1 MTIIK
6 LTAEHMKVKQENA
19 LDLFYSGIKAKATK
33 DRWARILSRFLE
45 EACEEIFEGDYKQ
58 RAQKFVDLTRE
69 SQEQATQLVISYV
82 QLLKQRTELD
92 RKDPSYLNPSSLPN
106 FVKPIRKLLDM
117 NSLGLAW
124 PRIYSIYPEK
134 DNISQGRGYTREEIQ
149 TLLAHSDSLSTDFII
164 LAMSSGAFR
173 AGGWEGM
180 TWGNV
185 FPIYQCNDEFCL
197 EHDKNQDGKVV
208 CAGMEI
214 YHGTSEAY
222 TALISIEAWEKLQQ
236 YKQAW
241 TSKMGR
247 TPKDSEPLILE
258 KYISPTPM
266 TTVAVQRRLE
276 KLLRKSGLRAPL
288 TEGKRRHTVPTTNGL
303 RRFANMAMM
312 KTSRKRGTLS
322 ALVIKERLLG
332 HSGLVNT
339 DKNYF
344 WTGIL
349 DMIPDYLEAMP
360 ELLISEKYR
369 LANKLDEE
377 TKQVEKLQDENR
389 EKDAVLEK
397 MRELEAKVERMSRYR
412 RK

>member
-6 LTAEHMKVKQENA
+6 LTPEHMKVRQENA
-19 LDLFYSGIKAKATK
+19 LDQFYSGIKAKATK
-33 DRWARILSRFLE
+33 DRWSRILSRFLE

-106 FVKPIRKLLDM
+106 FVKPIHKLLDM

-124 PRIYSIYPEK
+124 SRIYSIYPEK
-134 DNISQGRGYTREEIQ
+134 DNISQGRGYTLEEIQ
-149 TLLAHSDSLSTDFII
+149 TLLTHSNSLSTDFII

-173 AGGWEGM
+173 AGGWEGL

-185 FPIYQCNDEFCL
+185 FPIYQCDSEFCL
-197 EHDKNQDGKVV
+197 EIDNEQDGKVV

-214 YHGTSEAY
+214 YHGTSDAY
-222 TALISIEAWEKLQQ
+222 TALISIEAWDKLQQ

-247 TPKDSEPLILE
+247 SPKDSEPLLLE
-258 KYISPTPM
+258 KYIAPTSM
-266 TTVAVQRRLE
+266 TTVAIQRRIE
-276 KLLRKSGLRAPL
+276 KLLGKSGLRTPL

-303 RRFANMAMM
+303 RRFANTAMM
-312 KTSRKRGTLS
+312 KASRKRGTLS

-332 HSGLVNT
+332 HSGLVKT

-344 WTGIL
+344 WTEIL

-360 ELLISEKYR
+360 DLLISEKYR
-369 LANKLDEE
+369 LANKLDKE
-377 TKQVEKLQDENR
+377 TKQVEKLQAENR
-389 EKDAVLEK
+389 EKDAMLEK
-397 MRELEAKVERMSRYR
+397 MRELEAKVERMSKYR